1 MQISKMITKG
11 RICFLLKWP
20 LSPVTQEHHFR
31 DTFKLVFPEFPLD
44 SLRSPLRIAFRN
56 PALQGSSP
64 KAQLRLLSTIHT
76 PTFSVL

>member
-1 MQISKMITKG
+1 MQISKMITKEG
-11 RICFLLKWP
+11 ICFLLKWP

-44 SLRSPLRIAFRN
+44 SLRPPLIALRN

-64 KAQLRLLSTIHT
+64 KAQLCLLPIIHT